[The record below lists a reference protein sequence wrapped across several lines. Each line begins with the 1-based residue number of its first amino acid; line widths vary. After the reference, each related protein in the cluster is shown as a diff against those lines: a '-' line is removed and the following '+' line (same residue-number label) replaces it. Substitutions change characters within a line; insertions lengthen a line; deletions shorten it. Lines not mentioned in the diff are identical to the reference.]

1 MSIHAESGQ
10 FRSRWVTAC
19 PDWEERIINRLP
31 LIPELPLFEEEAER
45 ALRIFK
51 RLRVPDV
58 FGNPTYGEI
67 CDEWVFSL
75 VRAIFGSYDPVAR
88 RRMIREFFLLIPKKN
103 GKSSIAAAIMVT
115 AAIIN
120 QRPEAELL
128 MIAPTKKIADIA
140 FKQAHGIIRLDRE
153 LSKIFHPQVH
163 QRTLTH
169 RISRA
174 VIIIKAAEADT
185 ITGSKATFILI
196 DETHVF
202 ASRAKA
208 ADVFVE
214 IRGSLASRPDG
225 FLIQITTQS
234 KDPPAGVFKAELDIA
249 REVRDGKLDLPL
261 LPVLYEL
268 PLRLSENGGW
278 RNRETWGMVNPNL
291 NRSVDE
297 AFLVDE
303 ITKAE
308 REGKAKLALIASQH
322 FNVQIG
328 MGNFGDRWRGADYWE
343 AAAFP
348 KIRDLGELLAR
359 SEVITIGV
367 DMGGTDDLLGLAVIG
382 REIDAKRWLLWN
394 HAWAVPSVEETRK
407 SIAATLE
414 DFVRDKTLT
423 ILPTLSDVVISLADR
438 IEEIYLTGKLPKQA
452 GIGFDAWGTKTVI
465 SELEMRGIHTGE
477 QDGPIIGVSQGV
489 RLSSSILTTE
499 WRLREGTLVHAALP
513 LMNWCVGNARAV
525 LSGSNWKIEKAAAG
539 VAKIDPLIATFNAV
553 SLMDFNPEASGGN
566 IDEFLNNPVMVI

>member
-1 MSIHAESGQ
+1 MSVHVSSGQ
-10 FRSRWVTAC
+10 FQSRWVTAC
-19 PDWEERIINRLP
+19 PDWEDRIINRLP
-31 LIPELPLFEEEAER
+31 LVPDLPLFDKEAER

-58 FGNPTYGEI
+58 FGNPTYGEV
-67 CDEWVFSL
+67 CDEWTFSL
-75 VRAIFGSYDPVAR
+75 VRAIFGSYDPETK

-115 AAIIN
+115 AAILN

-140 FKQAHGIIRLDRE
+140 FKQAHGIIRLDKE
-153 LSKIFHPQVH
+153 LVKLFHPQVH

-174 VIIIKAAEADT
+174 VIMIKAAEADT
-185 ITGSKATFILI
+185 ITGSKATYILI

-202 ASRAKA
+202 ATRANA
-208 ADVFVE
+208 ADIFVE

-234 KDPPAGVFKAELDIA
+234 KKPPAGVFKAELDIA
-249 REVRDGKLDLPL
+249 REVRDGKLSLPL

-268 PLRLSENGGW
+268 PIRMSENGGW
-278 RNRETWGMVNPNL
+278 MKPETWALVNPNL

-297 AFLVDE
+297 GFLADE

-308 REGKAKLALIASQH
+308 REGKAQLALIASQH

-328 MGNFGDRWRGADYWE
+328 MGNFADRWRGADYWE

-348 KIRDLGELLAR
+348 TIADLSELLRR
-359 SEVITIGV
+359 SEVVTVGV
-367 DMGGTDDLLGLAVIG
+367 DMGGTDDLLGLAIIG
-382 REIDAKRWLLWN
+382 REIGAKRWLLWN

-407 SIAATLE
+407 SIAATLNDFE
-414 DFVRDKTLT
+414 DDQTLT
-423 ILPTLSDVVISLADR
+423 VLPTLTEVVVALADK
-438 IEEIYLTGKLPKQA
+438 IEEIFLSGKLPERA

-465 SELEMRGIHTGE
+465 SELEMRGIHTSE
-477 QDGPIIGVSQGV
+477 QNGPIIGVSQGV
-489 RLSSSILTTE
+489 RLSSAILTTE
-499 WRLREGTLVHAALP
+499 WRLREGTLVHADLP
-513 LMNWCVGNARAV
+513 MMNWCVGNAKAV
-525 LSGSNWKIEKAAAG
+525 LAGSNWKIEKAAAG
-539 VAKIDPLIATFNAV
+539 TAKIDPLIATFNAV
-553 SLMDFNPEASGGN
+553 SLMDFNPVASAVL
-566 IDEFLNNPVMVI
+566 DVSAMVG

>member
-1 MSIHAESGQ
+1 MSVHADSGQ

-19 PDWEERIINRLP
+19 PDWEERIINSLP
-31 LIPELPLFEEEAER
+31 LIPDLPLFEGEAER

-67 CDEWVFSL
+67 CDEWAFSL
-75 VRAIFGSYDPVAR
+75 VRAIFGSYDPKTK

-115 AAIIN
+115 AAILN

-140 FKQAHGIIRLDRE
+140 FKQAHGIIRLDKE
-153 LSKIFHPQVH
+153 LSKLFHPQVH

-174 VIIIKAAEADT
+174 VIMIKAAEADT

-208 ADVFVE
+208 ADIFVE

-234 KDPPAGVFKAELDIA
+234 KEPPAGVFKAELDIA
-249 REVRDGKLDLPL
+249 REVRDGKLALPL

-268 PLRLSENGGW
+268 PIRLSENGGW
-278 RNRETWGMVNPNL
+278 RDPATWGMVNPNL

-297 AFLVDE
+297 AFLADE
-303 ITKAE
+303 ILKAE

-343 AAAFP
+343 AAAFTE
-348 KIRDLGELLAR
+348 IADLGRLLEL
-359 SEVITIGV
+359 SEVVTVGV
-367 DMGGTDDLLGLAVIG
+367 DMGGTDDLLGLAVLG
-382 REIDAKRWLLWN
+382 REKGGKRWFLWN

-407 SIAATLE
+407 SIASLLN
-414 DFVRDKTLT
+414 DFTDQKTLT
-423 ILPTLSDVVISLADR
+423 VLPTLADVIISLADK
-438 IEEIYLTGKLPKQA
+438 IEEIYLSGLMPERA

-465 SELEMRGIHTGE
+465 AELEMRNIKTAD

-489 RLSSSILTTE
+489 RLSSAILSAE
-499 WRLREGTLVHAALP
+499 WRLREGTLVHAGQP
-513 LMNWCVGNARAV
+513 MMNWCVGNAKAV
-525 LSGSNWKIEKAAAG
+525 LAGSNWKIEKAAAG
-539 VAKIDPLIATFNAV
+539 TAKIDPLIATFNAI
-553 SLMDFNPEASGGN
+553 SLMDFNPQAAGISVYESRG
-566 IDEFLNNPVMVI
+566 LLMV